1 MHNQKLFDKIRE
13 TLSDDTAEDIS
24 PLEWDKKA
32 VWERIETQN
41 SPRRGFAFGR
51 WAAVAA
57 AFIGILLLGKWLL
70 NSHSSTQLPPSLV
83 KVTPQ
88 RSLANPLVEPLKVA
102 ATQQEKALGKKNKSY
117 GYVEKMLVVEDRW
130 AVEPEDSSKLS
141 QVVVQADAIIS
152 PQPQPLALLEKGEAF
167 PRVEKEASDAH
178 KSPLSQKEE
187 GDSRDNVT
195 PKERVLIVDIDIPDL
210 PEKTPAQDLLRTT
223 FLERFSRET
232 RRLRT
237 ERKFDLRALDRRAGK
252 GVWSLVAHSLV
263 VPESK

>member
-24 PLEWDKKA
+24 PFEWDKKA

-41 SPRRGFAFGR
+41 SPRRDFAFGR

-57 AFIGILLLGKWLL
+57 AFIGIVLLGKWLL
-70 NSHSSTQLPPSLV
+70 NTHSSTQLPPSLA

-102 ATQQEKALGKKNKSY
+102 ATQQEKALVKKNKSY
-117 GYVEKMLVVEDRW
+117 GYVEKMLVVEDRRV
-130 AVEPEDSSKLS
+130 VEPEDSSKLA
-141 QVVVQADAIIS
+141 QVVVRADAITS
-152 PQPQPLALLEKGEAF
+152 PQPLALLEKGEAF
-167 PRVEKEASDAH
+167 SRVEKEVSETH
-178 KSPLSQKEE
+178 KSPFSQKKE

-195 PKERVLIVDIDIPDL
+195 PKERVLIVDIDVPDL

>member
-1 MHNQKLFDKIRE
+1 MHNQKLFDKIRD
-13 TLSDDTAEDIS
+13 TLSDDAAEDVS
-24 PLEWDKKA
+24 PFEWDKKA

-70 NSHSSTQLPPSLV
+70 SPQSLNELSPKLT

-88 RSLANPLVEPLKVA
+88 PSLSKPPVEPLKVA
-102 ATQQEKALGKKNKSY
+102 TTQQNKAFVKKNKSY
-117 GYVEKMLVVEDRW
+117 GYVERQLVVEDTW
-130 AVEPEDSSKLS
+130 AVELEDSSKLA
-141 QVVVQADAIIS
+141 QVVVQVDGITS
-152 PQPQPLALLEKGEAF
+152 PQPLALLEKGEVF
-167 PRVEKEASDAH
+167 PRIQKEADDAR
-178 KSPLSQKEE
+178 KSPLLQK
-187 GDSRDNVT
+187 GDEDLGNEVK
-195 PKERVLIVDIDIPDL
+195 PKERVLIVDIDLPDL

>member
-13 TLSDDTAEDIS
+13 TLSDDAAEDVS
-24 PLEWDKKA
+24 PFEWDKKA

-70 NSHSSTQLPPSLV
+70 SPQSLNELPPKLT

-88 RSLANPLVEPLKVA
+88 PSLSKPPVEPLKVA
-102 ATQQEKALGKKNKSY
+102 ITQQNKAFVKKNKSY
-117 GYVEKMLVVEDRW
+117 GYVERQLVVEDTW
-130 AVEPEDSSKLS
+130 AVEPEDSSKLA
-141 QVVVQADAIIS
+141 QVVVQADGITS
-152 PQPQPLALLEKGEAF
+152 PQPLALLEKGEAF
-167 PRVEKEASDAH
+167 PRIQKEADDAR
-178 KSPLSQKEE
+178 KSPLLQKGEE
-187 GDSRDNVT
+187 DLENEAK
-195 PKERVLIVDIDIPDL
+195 PKERVLIVDIDLPDL

>member
-24 PLEWDKKA
+24 PFEWDKKA

-70 NSHSSTQLPPSLV
+70 NPHSSTQLPPSLV

-117 GYVEKMLVVEDRW
+117 GYVEKMLVVEDRRV
-130 AVEPEDSSKLS
+130 VEPEDSSKLA
-141 QVVVQADAIIS
+141 QVVVQADGITS
-152 PQPQPLALLEKGEAF
+152 PQPLALLEKGEAF
-167 PRVEKEASDAH
+167 LRTQKEADDAH